1 MNYQSSTFSDNIQ
14 KVIKNASKFALRFG
28 SNLIGSEHI
37 LYGLTSVK
45 DCLASKFLAEE
56 GVTEPSLFEFFEEN
70 VSEDTMLFSNEV
82 EMTPRTK
89 DLFRIAQQIAL
100 QMNHS
105 FLGTE
110 HLLLALLSSTGS
122 VAYRILEGQYG
133 VDIEKL
139 RDKVTKALMSASP
152 SEEKSDSQNK
162 QAGSTLPEKL
172 LDMGTDITLKAKEHK
187 LDPVIGRE
195 EEIQR
200 VVEILCRKTK
210 NNPVLIGEA
219 GVGKTAV
226 VEGLAQAIVAGDV
239 PEVLKDKV
247 IYALEIGGLMAG
259 TKYRGS
265 MEEKLKDAIETI
277 IASKNII
284 VFIDEIHTLAQAGSE
299 KGETS
304 PADMLKPYLARGE
317 MQTIGATTTDE
328 YRKFIEKDKALE
340 RRFQPIMVNPPSV
353 EQTIQILKGLK
364 DSYEAF
370 HKITITDEAIEA
382 AAVLSDR
389 YISDRSLPDKAIDLI
404 DEASSKAKVNYTL
417 KPQEI
422 RAIEDKIK
430 SLSASRDEASLQ
442 RNYEKAAK
450 LQSEIINLENDLK
463 KKEDKLDVKKEKS
476 SKNSIGANEIAAVV
490 SKWTGIPVTKIT
502 ESEKDRLIHLEDI
515 LHKRVVGQNE
525 AVEAVAKAIRR
536 SRVGLQDSKRPIG
549 SFLFMGQTGVGKTEL
564 CKAIAEAMFDD
575 ENNIV
580 RIDMSEYMESHSVS
594 KLIGSPPGY
603 VGYDE
608 GGQLTEQVRRHPY
621 SVVLFDEIEKAHP
634 DVLNA
639 LLQLLDDGRLTDG
652 QGRTVSFKN
661 TIVIMTSNLGAKEV
675 KEHRKQLGFGDYDDN
690 EEIDSKKIYMDA
702 LKNRFKPEFIN
713 RIDVI
718 CIFEPLTQDD
728 LVKIAKILISNI
740 NKRLKEKNLSLKITE
755 DALEFVVGKGSNS
768 EYGARPLKRYI
779 QQEIEDQIAEKIL
792 LGQLKNEGEIIIDV
806 EDGKLTFTNEQ

>member
-45 DCLASKFLAEE
+45 DCLASQYLADV

-70 VSEDTMLFSNEV
+70 VSEDNILFSDEV

-105 FLGTE
+105 FIGTE

-122 VAYRILEGQYG
+122 VAYRILVGQYG
-133 VDIEKL
+133 VDVEALKDRL
-139 RDKVTKALMSASP
+139 TKALMSASQG
-152 SEEKSDSQNK
+152 EEKQEQSVNN

-172 LDMGTDITLKAKEHK
+172 LAMGTDITLKAKEHK

-247 IYALEIGGLMAG
+247 VYALEIGGLMAG

-317 MQTIGATTTDE
+317 LQTIGATTTDE

-353 EQTIQILKGLK
+353 EQTIQILKGLR

-404 DEASSKAKVNYTL
+404 DEASSKAKVNFTL
-417 KPQEI
+417 KPQEV
-422 RAIEDKIK
+422 RQLEDKIK
-430 SLSASRDEASLQ
+430 SLSANRDEASLQ

-450 LQSEIINLENDLK
+450 LQSEIINLENELK
-463 KKEDKLDVKKEKS
+463 KKEDNLTLKKKNQIKTPMAPMKL
-476 SKNSIGANEIAAVV
+476 
-490 SKWTGIPVTKIT
+490 
-502 ESEKDRLIHLEDI
+502 RLSYLS
-515 LHKRVVGQNE
+515 GQ
-525 AVEAVAKAIRR
+525 V
-536 SRVGLQDSKRPIG
+536 
-549 SFLFMGQTGVGKTEL
+549 
-564 CKAIAEAMFDD
+564 
-575 ENNIV
+575 
-580 RIDMSEYMESHSVS
+580 Y
-594 KLIGSPPGY
+594 
-603 VGYDE
+603 
-608 GGQLTEQVRRHPY
+608 
-621 SVVLFDEIEKAHP
+621 
-634 DVLNA
+634 
-639 LLQLLDDGRLTDG
+639 LLPR
-652 QGRTVSFKN
+652 
-661 TIVIMTSNLGAKEV
+661 
-675 KEHRKQLGFGDYDDN
+675 
-690 EEIDSKKIYMDA
+690 
-702 LKNRFKPEFIN
+702 
-713 RIDVI
+713 
-718 CIFEPLTQDD
+718 
-728 LVKIAKILISNI
+728 
-740 NKRLKEKNLSLKITE
+740 
-755 DALEFVVGKGSNS
+755 
-768 EYGARPLKRYI
+768 
-779 QQEIEDQIAEKIL
+779 
-792 LGQLKNEGEIIIDV
+792 
-806 EDGKLTFTNEQ
+806 